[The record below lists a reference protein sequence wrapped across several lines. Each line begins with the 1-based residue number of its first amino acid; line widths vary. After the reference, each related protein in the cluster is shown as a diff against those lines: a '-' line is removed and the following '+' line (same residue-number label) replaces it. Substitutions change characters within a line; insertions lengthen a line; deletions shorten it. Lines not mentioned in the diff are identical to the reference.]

1 MQAKKKGE
9 QLGMAAL
16 AEGTSFDPLLPDPA
30 DDAPAA
36 AAAAAGRASPREPS
50 GCEDEA
56 AAAGGE
62 RFPPASWSKLEQLAA
77 SRTSSSDSDE

>member
-30 DDAPAA
+30 DDA
-36 AAAAAGRASPREPS
+36 AAAAGRASPSDSS
-50 GCEDEA
+50 GSEYEA